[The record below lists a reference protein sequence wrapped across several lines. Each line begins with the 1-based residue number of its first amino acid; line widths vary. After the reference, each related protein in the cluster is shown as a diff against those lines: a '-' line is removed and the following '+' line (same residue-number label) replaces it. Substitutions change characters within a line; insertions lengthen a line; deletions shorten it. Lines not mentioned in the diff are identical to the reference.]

1 MCNMK
6 YVVQDST
13 LFIGGFL
20 ISKGTPVTSTNKTD
34 HDHFD
39 IFENIA
45 DSEIKHRQSDYNLI
59 ILSCYNTL

>member
-1 MCNMK
+1 MK

-39 IFENIA
+39 ILENIA
-45 DSEIKHRQSDYNLI
+45 DSEIKHGQSDNIKL
-59 ILSCYNTL
+59 L